1 MQATNIKNSLGV
13 LALLIFLPSP
23 SLGLDRIRV
32 GLSSVSSIHGAMWVT
47 EEKGIFKKHGIEG
60 EVIVIGGGSSR
71 GMSALIAGDI
81 QFVAVSGDAVVNADL
96 RGADVVMVASVMN
109 RGIQRVMA
117 RPELKSPGDLRGK
130 RVGVTRLGAASH
142 LALGLM
148 LKRWG
153 ISPSDLQLM
162 QVGSSP
168 AMIASLDKGGIDAA
182 VLSIPSVFVA
192 EEKGYRVL
200 GDLADMDINYLYQIL
215 GSARSYL
222 RANRDRTT
230 RFIRAFVEGIAF
242 FKKSKTESLE
252 VLRKKLRMDPQG
264 DKYLAKSYDLLAS
277 TYYDRVPYPS
287 MQGVE
292 TVLDLVA
299 KDNSKAKGA
308 DPKSFVDSS
317 IVKELETSGF
327 INALYEK

>member
-1 MQATNIKNSLGV
+1 MSRNIEHLLSV
-13 LALLIFLPSP
+13 LALLILFPSS
-23 SLGLDRIRV
+23 SLGLDRIRL

-47 EEKGIFKKHGIEG
+47 EEKGIFKKHGIEA
-60 EVIVIGGGSSR
+60 EVIIIGGGSSR
-71 GMSALIAGDI
+71 GMSALVAGNI
-81 QFVAVSGDAVVNADL
+81 QFVGVSGDAVVNADL

-117 RPELKSPGDLRGK
+117 RPEIKTPGDLRGK

-148 LKRWG
+148 LKTWG
-153 ISPSDLQLM
+153 ISPSDVQLM

-168 AMIASLDKGGIDAA
+168 AMIASLDKGGLDAA

-200 GDLADMDINYLYQIL
+200 GDLADLDIHYLYQIL
-215 GSARSYL
+215 ASTRSYL
-222 RANRDRTT
+222 RANRDRAT

-242 FKKSKTESLE
+242 FKKSKAESLE

-264 DKYLAKSYDLLAS
+264 EKYLAKSYDLLAS

-287 MQGVE
+287 IQGAE

-299 KDNSKAKGA
+299 KDNPKAKGA

-317 IVKELETSGF
+317 IVKELDTSGF

>member
-1 MQATNIKNSLGV
+1 MASNIERLLGV
-13 LALLIFLPSP
+13 LALLILYPSP
-23 SLGLDRIRV
+23 LLGLDRIRV

-81 QFVAVSGDAVVNADL
+81 QFVCVSGDAVVNADL
-96 RGADVVMVASVMN
+96 RGADAIMVASVMN
-109 RGIQRVMA
+109 KGIQRIMA
-117 RPELKSPGDLRGK
+117 RPELKSPTDLRGK

-148 LKRWG
+148 LKMWG
-153 ISPSDLQLM
+153 ISPSDVHIM

-192 EEKGYRVL
+192 EERGYRVL
-200 GDLADMDINYLYQIL
+200 GDLADMDIYYLYQIL
-215 GSARSYL
+215 ASTRSYL
-222 RANRDRTT
+222 RANRDRAS
-230 RFIRAFVEGIAF
+230 RFIKAFVEGIAF

-252 VLRKKLRMDPQG
+252 VLRKKLRIDPQG
-264 DKYLAKSYDLLAS
+264 EKYLAKSYDLLAS
-277 TYYDRVPYPS
+277 TYYDRAPYPS
-287 MQGVE
+287 IQGVE
-292 TVLDLVA
+292 TVLDFVA
-299 KDNSKAKGA
+299 KDNPKAKGA
-308 DPKSFVDSS
+308 DPKSFVDGS
-317 IVKELETSGF
+317 ILKELDTSGF

>member
-1 MQATNIKNSLGV
+1 
-13 LALLIFLPSP
+13 
-23 SLGLDRIRV
+23 
-32 GLSSVSSIHGAMWVT
+32 
-47 EEKGIFKKHGIEG
+47 
-60 EVIVIGGGSSR
+60 
-71 GMSALIAGDI
+71 
-81 QFVAVSGDAVVNADL
+81 
-96 RGADVVMVASVMN
+96 
-109 RGIQRVMA
+109 MA
-117 RPELKSPGDLRGK
+117 RPEIKTPGDLRGK

-148 LKRWG
+148 LKTWG
-153 ISPSDLQLM
+153 ISPSDVQLM

-168 AMIASLDKGGIDAA
+168 AMIASLDKGGLDAA

-200 GDLADMDINYLYQIL
+200 GDLADLDIHYLYQIL
-215 GSARSYL
+215 ASTRSYL
-222 RANRDRTT
+222 RANRDRAT

-242 FKKSKTESLE
+242 FKKSKAESLE

-264 DKYLAKSYDLLAS
+264 EKYLAKSYDLLAS

-287 MQGVE
+287 IQGAE

-299 KDNSKAKGA
+299 KDNPKAKGA

-317 IVKELETSGF
+317 IVKELDTSGF